1 MDQSLLRS
9 SIKVLHLSGN
19 SFTGVCVSKYTIQTR
34 DRRRGDVSVAE
45 LLVNRSAELDK
56 AYLEHGSG
64 PQNIL
69 AEVPSQSQMKPH
81 IRDNSDNA

>member
-1 MDQSLLRS
+1 MLRS
-9 SIKVLHLSGN
+9 SMKVLHLSGN
-19 SFTGVCVSKYTIQTR
+19 SFIGVCVSKYTIQTR

-64 PQNIL
+64 
-69 AEVPSQSQMKPH
+69 AAKYPSRGP
-81 IRDNSDNA
+81 ITVSDETAHTRQ